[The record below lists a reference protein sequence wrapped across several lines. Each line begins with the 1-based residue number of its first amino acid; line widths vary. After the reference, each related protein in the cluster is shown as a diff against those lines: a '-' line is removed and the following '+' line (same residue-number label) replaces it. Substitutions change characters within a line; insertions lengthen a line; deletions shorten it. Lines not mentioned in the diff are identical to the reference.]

1 MKATIKNLTNGPR
14 ELRGVDGPI
23 IVGAFDSVTNDFD
36 EIWLLSARQVRY
48 FEITGKD
55 SLDHDGNLRRG
66 GSAEI
71 AEIELPSEESAPRPR
86 GRPRKDA

>member
-36 EIWLLSARQVRY
+36 EIWLRSARQVRY
-48 FEITGKD
+48 FEIT
-55 SLDHDGNLRRG
+55 DGSRSVKETDTSDEPVNE
-66 GSAEI
+66 APKTEHV
-71 AEIELPSEESAPRPR
+71 EQPRPR